1 MSQVPAEYAHLVSE
15 CREINKA
22 KYNPL
27 RFETSALHST
37 RIGIT
42 WDKTP
47 AERTNWL
54 RDQFRSDLSKYLVL
68 SSSGAS
74 TAASSDPE
82 SEPPAPTVPRIR
94 RHRPKKLPPAEV
106 RLALLGLTS
115 NNDDDRANVVD
126 GNHEL
131 TENEEDGVDEEEE
144 EEEVFDL
151 AHNDDVSEAEDYD
164 LRPVEKIPKETPS
177 SSHKKVRRKVL
188 PEAQDSEDAEEE
200 EGSSDQGDG
209 DDVNNDDI
217 NGTERGEK
225 SRHQNKRKKKLKQRT
240 KILEKKRKVQARIER
255 EAKLVCYSLLD
266 ISNEYYFHLKSSLSF
281 TLVDMNAA
289 IYGDSDDSE

>member
-1 MSQVPAEYAHLVSE
+1 
-15 CREINKA
+15 
-22 KYNPL
+22 
-27 RFETSALHST
+27 
-37 RIGIT
+37 
-42 WDKTP
+42 
-47 AERTNWL
+47 
-54 RDQFRSDLSKYLVL
+54 LSKYLVL

-255 EAKLVCYSLLD
+255 EAKLWLADDNSEEFCNDDRFDEFLRNPAFE
-266 ISNEYYFHLKSSLSF
+266 ISQTHPEYKEASAFLHYMKMHRSK
-281 TLVDMNAA
+281 VV
-289 IYGDSDDSE
+289 